1 MSFLKKL
8 GAVALGVGSAAGWV
22 ATNALKAAIESTA
35 DKIGNGSISDSKG
48 NSYTARDYR
57 DKAREL
63 EDKNGLWNSGFKK
76 TQELWN
82 DED

>member
-8 GAVALGVGSAAGWV
+8 GAVALGVGSAAGWT
-22 ATNALKAAIESTA
+22 ATNAMKAVFEATA
-35 DKIGNGSISDSKG
+35 DKIGNGSLSDSKG

-63 EDKNGLWNSGFKK
+63 EGKNGLWSSGFEKSKK
-76 TQELWN
+76 LWN